1 MPETPDGQEK
11 TEEATGKRIE
21 EAREKGNVPKSM
33 EINSLAIF
41 TTGILFVILFQGYLA
56 DVIFK
61 LTYKILFHLNEY
73 EIRPDLLKPYTFTA
87 FAIYF
92 KILGPLFIL
101 LVIVGLAVNIAQFG
115 FEFRLKPLAP
125 KWTKFNLFS
134 NLKGLLFSSRS
145 IVELIKNILKLAII
159 TVFAVIVIWDYIKNS
174 AELAKLT
181 VMDILRYLTKGLFSL
196 IWKLSLVYAA
206 IAALDFY
213 YQRWKYKRDL
223 MMTKQEV
230 KEEFKQTEGDPEVK
244 AKIRSK
250 QIQMAR
256 SRMMQEV
263 PKANVVITN
272 PTHFAVALRYDQT
285 KDDAP
290 VVVAKGVD
298 EVALRIKKIAQEND
312 VYIYEDVELARTLF
326 RLCDIGDAI
335 PENLYKA
342 VAKILAYVFQ
352 LKEKKNKTII

>member
-1 MPETPDGQEK
+1 MLETPDGQEK

-33 EINSLAIF
+33 EINSLLIF
-41 TTGILFVILFQGYLA
+41 TSGILFLILFKGFIAENL
-56 DVIFK
+56 FT
-61 LTYKILFHLNEY
+61 LSYKIFSNLNTLDLR
-73 EIRPDLLKPYTFTA
+73 IDLLKPYTFTA
-87 FAIYF
+87 LLIYF
-92 KILGPLFIL
+92 KILSPLFIL
-101 LVIVGLAVNIAQFG
+101 LIIVALAANIAQFG
-115 FEFRLKPLAP
+115 FEFRLKPLEP
-125 KWTKFNLFS
+125 KWTKLNIFS
-134 NLKGLLFSSRS
+134 NLKGLLFSSRAV
-145 IVELIKNILKLAII
+145 VELGKNILKLAII
-159 TVFAVIVIWDYIKNS
+159 TIFVVIVIWDFIKNS
-174 AELAKLT
+174 VELAKLT
-181 VMDILRYLTKGLFSL
+181 IKDIINYLTAALFSL

-206 IAALDFY
+206 IALLDFY
-213 YQRWKYKRDL
+213 YQRWKFKRDL

-230 KEEFKQTEGDPEVK
+230 KEEFKQTEGDPEIK
-244 AKIRSK
+244 SRIRSK
-250 QIQMAR
+250 QLQLAR

-285 KDDAP
+285 KDEAP

-298 EVALRIKKIAQEND
+298 EVALRIKKIAQENN

-326 RLCDIGDAI
+326 RLCDIGDSI

-352 LKEKKNKTII
+352 LKEKKTII